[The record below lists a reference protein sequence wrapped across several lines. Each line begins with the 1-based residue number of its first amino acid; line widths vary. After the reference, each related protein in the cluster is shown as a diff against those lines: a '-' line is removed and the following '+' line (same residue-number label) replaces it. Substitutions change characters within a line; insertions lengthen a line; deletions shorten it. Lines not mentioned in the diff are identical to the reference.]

1 MADRKCPRCGSDM
14 PPLAPSPRPGRPP
27 RWCSQQ
33 CRRAAYEERRAAAN
47 GAIAVRVETVEK
59 PVERIVNRVR
69 YETKQ
74 VPATPAEAAKMVL
87 TSPRACRHVLEG
99 LAAKAEAG
107 ELDRGAHSS
116 TLRAAEKLYTA
127 LSRKRLLRD
136 RWLW

>member
-1 MADRKCPRCGSDM
+1 M
-14 PPLAPSPRPGRPP
+14 
-27 RWCSQQ
+27 
-33 CRRAAYEERRAAAN
+33 
-47 GAIAVRVETVEK
+47 RVETIEK
-59 PVERIVNRVR
+59 PVERVVTRVR

-116 TLRAAEKLYTA
+116 TLRAAEKLYKA
-127 LSRKRLLRD
+127 LTRKSLLRD